1 MGLIYK
7 TGRLYGGGGG
17 GADYVELT
25 QIQYDALTPAQKMD
39 GTIYLITDGGG
50 AADGSATYY
59 GTVAPTPSLGGNGDM
74 YVLYNDSGENPSI
87 TTMYIKIEDVW
98 TPTPTGGSGGGG
110 SISYRRFIPTEGT
123 STTST
128 ITITENEV

>member
-50 AADGSATYY
+50 AADGSTTYY
-59 GTVAPTPSLGGNGDM
+59 GTVAPTPSLGENGDM

-87 TTMYIKIEDVW
+87 TTIYIKIEGDW
-98 TPTPTGGSGGGG
+98 LQTPTGGSSGG
-110 SISYRRFIPTEGT
+110 SYVRRVIPSEGT
-123 STTST
+123 ASHST
-128 ITITENEV
+128 ITVQEAPTE